1 MDGKSMERRRLIGGI
16 NEAGQIWSGERE
28 REREREGGREGDRE
42 QNRK

>member
-28 REREREGGREGDRE
+28 REREGGREGDRE